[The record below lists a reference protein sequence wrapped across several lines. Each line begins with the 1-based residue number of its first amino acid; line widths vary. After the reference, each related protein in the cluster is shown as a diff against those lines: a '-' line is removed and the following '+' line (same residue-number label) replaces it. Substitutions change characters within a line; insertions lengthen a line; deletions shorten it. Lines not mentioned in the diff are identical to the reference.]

1 MERNPAAADPSCHSL
16 ISHTSEHAEPRLGVR
31 TCAETV
37 YNAVQPPPVLVQQE
51 QCSRAIHEH
60 IFR

>member
-51 QCSRAIHEH
+51 Q
-60 IFR
+60 